1 MTITAI
7 KTLAINGFNHLLVVK
22 QSGFKHFFRLV
33 DISDVECLIFIHI
46 YNLWNF
52 YYAVHK
58 ISDGSSNSNKISKIA
73 DNKLDNTKQSGIIK
87 FEKGVTE
94 EVQNASNTGFEAM
107 QEKFGKF
114 GKITT
119 ISRVGVLNSKNST
132 DYGVFYDNFGE
143 LLLKFANK
151 KNALSE
157 HAQKAQEMRKSGNW
171 SLAHP
176 LHTFRHEIAHA
187 IQLEHRLN
195 DPLWDDKLEQI
206 RAIMMSLPEFNNS
219 EFQGKYSVSKYAMKN
234 LDEFISE
241 CVAESISKKSS
252 STAKQVAKIIIGGD

>member
-58 ISDGSSNSNKISKIA
+58 ISDGNSNSDKISKIV
-73 DNKLDNTKQSGIIK
+73 DNKLDNTKQSGIIE
-87 FEKGVTE
+87 FEKGVTK
-94 EVQNASNTGFEAM
+94 EVQETFNNELENM
-107 QEKFGKF
+107 QKKFGEV
-114 GKITT
+114 TT
-119 ISRVGVLNSKNST
+119 ISRVGILNSKNST
-132 DYGVFYDNFGE
+132 DYGEFYDNSGE
-143 LLLKFANK
+143 LLLRFANK

-157 HAQKAQEMRKSGNW
+157 HAQKAQEMKKSDKW
-171 SLAHP
+171 SSAHP
-176 LHTFRHEIAHA
+176 LHTLRHEIGHA

-195 DPLWDDKLEQI
+195 GPFVGW
-206 RAIMMSLPEFNNS
+206 
-219 EFQGKYSVSKYAMKN
+219 
-234 LDEFISE
+234 
-241 CVAESISKKSS
+241 
-252 STAKQVAKIIIGGD
+252 

>member
-7 KTLAINGFNHLLVVK
+7 KALAINGFNHLLVVK

-52 YYAVHK
+52 YYAVHI
-58 ISDGSSNSNKISKIA
+58 ISDGNSNSDKISKIV
-73 DNKLDNTKQSGIIK
+73 DNKLDNTKQSGIIE
-87 FEKGVTE
+87 FEKGVTK
-94 EVQNASNTGFEAM
+94 EVQETFNNELENM
-107 QEKFGKF
+107 QKKFGKVT
-114 GKITT
+114 I
-119 ISRVGVLNSKNST
+119 ISRVGILNSKNST
-132 DYGVFYDNFGE
+132 DYGEFYDNSGE
-143 LLLKFANK
+143 LLLRFANK

-157 HAQKAQEMRKSGNW
+157 HAQKAQEMKKSDKW
-171 SLAHP
+171 SSAHP
-176 LHTFRHEIAHA
+176 LHTLRHEIGHA

>member
-7 KTLAINGFNHLLVVK
+7 KALAINGFNHLLVVK

-73 DNKLDNTKQSGIIK
+73 DNKLDNTKQSGIIE
-87 FEKGVTE
+87 FEKGVTK
-94 EVQNASNTGFEAM
+94 EVQETFNNELENM
-107 QEKFGKF
+107 QKKFGKV
-114 GKITT
+114 TT
-119 ISRVGVLNSKNST
+119 VSRVGILNSKNST
-132 DYGVFYDNFGE
+132 DYGVFYDNSGE
-143 LLLKFANK
+143 LLLRFANK

-157 HAQKAQEMRKSGNW
+157 HAQKAQEMKKSDKW
-171 SLAHP
+171 SSAHP
-176 LHTFRHEIAHA
+176 LHTLRHEIGHA

-195 DPLWDDKLEQI
+195 DPLWYDKLEQI

>member
-7 KTLAINGFNHLLVVK
+7 KALAINGFNHLLVVK

-58 ISDGSSNSNKISKIA
+58 ISDGNSNSDKISKIV
-73 DNKLDNTKQSGIIK
+73 DNKLDNTKQSGIIE
-87 FEKGVTE
+87 FEKGVTK
-94 EVQNASNTGFEAM
+94 EVQDAFNTEFANM
-107 QEKFGKF
+107 QDKFGKV
-114 GKITT
+114 TT
-119 ISRVGVLNSKNST
+119 ISRVGTLKIGSAS
-132 DYGVFYDNFGE
+132 DYGEFYDNSGE
-143 LLLKFANK
+143 LLLRFANK

-157 HAQKAQEMRKSGNW
+157 HAQKAQEMKKSDKW
-171 SLAHP
+171 SSAHP
-176 LHTFRHEIAHA
+176 LHTLRHEIGHA

>member
-73 DNKLDNTKQSGIIK
+73 DNKLDNTKQSGIIE

-94 EVQNASNTGFEAM
+94 EVQNAFNTGFEAM

-114 GKITT
+114 GKFGKITT
-119 ISRVGVLNSKNST
+119 VSRVGILNSKNST
-132 DYGVFYDNFGE
+132 DYGVFYDNSGE

-151 KNALSE
+151 KNTLSE
-157 HAQKAQEMRKSGNW
+157 HAQKAQEMKKSGN
-171 SLAHP
+171 
-176 LHTFRHEIAHA
+176 
-187 IQLEHRLN
+187 
-195 DPLWDDKLEQI
+195 
-206 RAIMMSLPEFNNS
+206 
-219 EFQGKYSVSKYAMKN
+219 
-234 LDEFISE
+234 
-241 CVAESISKKSS
+241 
-252 STAKQVAKIIIGGD
+252 

>member
-7 KTLAINGFNHLLVVK
+7 KTLVINGFNHLLVVK
-22 QSGFKHFFRLV
+22 QSSFKHFFRLV

-58 ISDGSSNSNKISKIA
+58 ISDGSSNSDKISKIA
-73 DNKLDNTKQSGIIK
+73 DNKLDNTKQSGIIE
-87 FEKGVTE
+87 FEKGVTK
-94 EVQNASNTGFEAM
+94 EVQDAFNTEFANM
-107 QEKFGKF
+107 QDKFGKV
-114 GKITT
+114 TT
-119 ISRVGVLNSKNST
+119 ISRVGTLKIGSAS
-132 DYGVFYDNFGE
+132 DYGEFYDNSGE
-143 LLLKFANK
+143 LLLRFANK

-157 HAQKAQEMRKSGNW
+157 HAQKAQEMKKSDKW
-171 SLAHP
+171 SSAHP
-176 LHTFRHEIAHA
+176 LHTLRHEIGHA

>member
-73 DNKLDNTKQSGIIK
+73 DNKLDNTKQSGIIE
-87 FEKGVTE
+87 FEKGVTK

-107 QEKFGKF
+107 QEKF

-132 DYGVFYDNFGE
+132 DYGVFYDYSGE

-157 HAQKAQEMRKSGNW
+157 HAQKVLAMKKSGEW
-171 SLAHP
+171 SSAHP
-176 LHTFRHEIAHA
+176 LHTFRHEIGHA

-195 DPLWDDKLEQI
+195 DPLWDDKFEKI
-206 RAIMMSLPEFNNS
+206 CEIMDNLNGPIDV
-219 EFQGKYSVSKYAMKN
+219 GLKTYSVSRYAMTN
-234 LDEFISE
+234 VDDFISE
-241 CVAESISKKSS
+241 CIAESMTKKARP
-252 STAKQVAKIIIGGD
+252 TAKKVTKILMGAD